1 MKVRKEQ
8 IVENTNR
15 GATQVASGEG
25 KTLWVLGDLYE
36 FKATGEDTGGK
47 FALWETTT
55 PPGNP
60 GPPPHIH
67 HNEDEVFYI
76 LEGELELTVE
86 GSASVVGVGTLV
98 NIPKGA
104 LHTFRNAGTTPARF
118 LGMVAPGGFEGFFE
132 EVGEP
137 AEDASSPPAGPP
149 DVEKVMATAPKYGLE
164 IPPPPGE

>member
-1 MKVRKEQ
+1 
-8 IVENTNR
+8 VENVAR

-25 KTLWVLGDLYE
+25 RTLWVLGDLYE

-76 LEGELELTVE
+76 LDGELELTVE
-86 GSASVVGVGTLV
+86 GHVSVVGAGTFV
-98 NIPKGA
+98 NIPKGT

-118 LGMVAPGGFEGFFE
+118 LGMVAPGGFEKFFE

-137 AEDASSPPAGPP
+137 ARDPYSPPAGPP
-149 DVEKVMATAPKYGLE
+149 DVEKVMATAHKYGLE
-164 IPPPPGE
+164 IPPPPSK

>member
-1 MKVRKEQ
+1 
-8 IVENTNR
+8 VENVER

-36 FKATGEDTGGK
+36 FKATGEDTGGM
-47 FALWETTT
+47 FALWETTI

-67 HNEDEVFYI
+67 HNEDEVFYL
-76 LEGELELTVE
+76 LEGELELMVE
-86 GSASVVGVGTLV
+86 GRASVVGAGTFV
-98 NIPKGA
+98 YIPKGT
-104 LHTFRNAGTTPARF
+104 LHTYRNAGTRPARF
-118 LGMVAPGGFEGFFE
+118 LGMVAPSGFEGFFE

-137 AEDASSPPAGPP
+137 ARHGSSPPAEPP
-149 DVEKVMATAPKYGLE
+149 DVEKIMATAPKYGLE